1 MPPQVRRRLGRY
13 ELLSLLGAGGMGEVF
28 EAEDTALGR
37 RVAIKVLPA
46 VGLDP
51 GSVDRFAVEARA
63 IARLSHPNILTI
75 HDFAMVDG
83 TPFAVME
90 LLDGRTLRAVLDEG
104 PLALHTAIDYATQL
118 ARGLNAAH
126 AKGIAHR
133 DIKPENI

>member
-1 MPPQVRRRLGRY
+1 MSVQTGCRLGRY
-13 ELLSLLGAGGMGEVF
+13 QLISLRGAGGMGEVF

-46 VGLDP
+46 VGLEA
-51 GSVDRFAVEARA
+51 GSVEQFAVEARA

-75 HDFAMVDG
+75 HDFAMDDG

-104 PLALHTAIDYATQL
+104 AL
-118 ARGLNAAH
+118 
-126 AKGIAHR
+126 
-133 DIKPENI
+133 